1 MNSEEERVI
10 HLKDFS
16 IYLEKSLTKEL
27 RRGCTTYD
35 IFNEHMSFFNY
46 INELDETYIYIN
58 NTGHLLLTDKNL
70 YILNYPFYS
79 VKNSININII
89 KFYPLYT
96 FDKPLNTEDLAM
108 FNNKGF
114 HSWFYNSFP
123 PGTSTSDSKTLKYIE
138 HMITTID
145 GSYKNNEWH
154 NIGGFIGV
162 YVNDRK
168 GLFMTSPPE
177 KELFNFIINKVSY

>member
-1 MNSEEERVI
+1 MNSEEERKVQ
-10 HLKDFS
+10 LREFS
-16 IYLEKSLTKEL
+16 KHLEKSLTKDL
-27 RRGCTTYD
+27 RRGCTSYD
-35 IFNEHMSFFNY
+35 IFNEHMTFFNY

-58 NTGHLLLTDKNL
+58 NTGHLLLTDRNL

-79 VKNSININII
+79 VKNSININSI
-89 KFYPLYT
+89 KFHPLYT

-138 HMITTID
+138 HMITTIN
-145 GSYKNNEWH
+145 GSYKNNDWH
-154 NIGGFIGV
+154 NIGGFTGV

-177 KELFNFIINKVSY
+177 KEL